1 MTEIQITGATGTP
14 PYSVYVCDQ
23 TLSYCYLVTGSTT
36 IPPTFTFN
44 PPPPLDGAVS
54 IIVKIID
61 STGCEYFEPFSCPVT
76 PTPTPTYT
84 PTPTPTPTDLCYCIT
99 AVNTGM
105 TTGSFY
111 YVDCDGVL
119 IEKIPVPADM
129 TIYVC
134 GSNPTLPDQVSITI
148 GGLCIS
154 NSCPDPTPTPTNTP
168 TITPTNTVTPTN
180 TPTITPTPTC
190 VLGNYQI
197 TWTGPSFTYTTY
209 SCSGSPS
216 STSGFGSGSTIV
228 CSSQTPIGSTGGG
241 GIFTVTYLGLCVTPT
256 PTPTPTNTP
265 TITPTN
271 TPTNTPTVTPSSTP
285 TTGFAY
291 LIIEPLTAS
300 TSIGNYM
307 YSNSSPQF
315 FGFSNTTQPS
325 ANAVDF
331 DNELNLYLDY
341 SGWTSGELPSIITS
355 NVPQVTGGVD
365 SFGNPIVAY
374 NFETVQVSAGTVST
388 NAWYTW
394 LIPIGLTNFNYQSE
408 IDVSLSNPNI
418 FTSVLTESTISVNT
432 FTYTGSTIPPV
443 TYRVYTTYP
452 SNDFLL
458 DNTLNDIYFRGSVVS
473 P

>member
-134 GSNPTLPDQVSITI
+134 GSNPTLPDQVSITV

-154 NSCPDPTPTPTNTP
+154 NSCPDPTPTPTT
-168 TITPTNTVTPTN
+168 TPTN
-180 TPTITPTPTC
+180 TPTISLTPT
-190 VLGNYQI
+190 N
-197 TWTGPSFTYTTY
+197 
-209 SCSGSPS
+209 
-216 STSGFGSGSTIV
+216 
-228 CSSQTPIGSTGGG
+228 
-241 GIFTVTYLGLCVTPT
+241 
-256 PTPTPTNTP
+256 TPTNTP
-265 TITPTN
+265 TISVTPTISLTPSN

-325 ANAVDF
+325 VNAIDF

-341 SGWTSGELPSIITS
+341 SGWTNGELPTIITS

-365 SFGNPIVAY
+365 SFGNPIVSY
-374 NFETVQVSAGTVST
+374 NFETVQVSAGTIST

-418 FTSVLTESTISVNT
+418 FTSVLTEPTISVNT